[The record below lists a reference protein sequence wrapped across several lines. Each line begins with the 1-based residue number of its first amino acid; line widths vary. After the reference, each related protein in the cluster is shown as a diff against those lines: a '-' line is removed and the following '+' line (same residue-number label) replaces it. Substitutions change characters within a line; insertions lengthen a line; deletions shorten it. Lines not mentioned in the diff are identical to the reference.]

1 MEHTSSS
8 SVGIVE
14 GEYVGLNI
22 EDTVGVDRTKLF
34 SPKWGATSPTG
45 QIYWG
50 LYSESHGIA

>member
-14 GEYVGLNI
+14 GEYVGLNV

-34 SPKWGATSPTG
+34 FPEVGCDVTDWSNILGTV
-45 QIYWG
+45 Q
-50 LYSESHGIA
+50 